1 MKKLIRSFG
10 YAFKGMAYATATQL
24 NFRIH
29 LAMTILA
36 ILLGYVLYISLS
48 EWLWIALCI
57 TLVLV
62 TELFN
67 TMIETLTDMV
77 SPEYNEKAGHV
88 KDMSAGAVVI
98 AALFAIITGLI
109 IFLPKLLLLINH
121 AA

>member
-1 MKKLIRSFG
+1 MKKIIRSFG
-10 YAFKGMAYATATQL
+10 FAFKGVAYATATQL
-24 NFRIH
+24 NFRVH
-29 LAMTILA
+29 LVATA
-36 ILLGYVLYISLS
+36 VAVLLGFALHISSNDWEWITLS
-48 EWLWIALCI
+48 I

-67 TMIETLTDMV
+67 TMIEALTDLV
-77 SPEYNEKAGHV
+77 SPGYNEKAGHV

-98 AALFAIITGLI
+98 AALFAFVTGMV